1 MFSIPGIEKKQ
12 IVGLAVTPNIGLEA
26 IVFDKDSNNV
36 VKYGQKF
43 IEYNI
48 ASREIQDYNS
58 LRSAIGDLFNELEIQ
73 KEKVNV
79 YLVLPNVHFGFRSI
93 EDPSIDSDAIESMIL
108 SDASESYLFK
118 QSEPQ
123 SAFVDLNARTGAN
136 SKYIA
141 HSSIQRKVVEEI
153 QDACMDIGVNIVGI
167 EGSTSAIPR
176 GIALTGLVDDVVQEN
191 RNWDILLVNP
201 NNYAIFQM
209 SGSRILDYIEVPFAI
224 MSFEGE
230 EVYTALSSAVQQ
242 YLPNYPAKRLV
253 IVSQTDNV
261 SAELLRTA
269 VIFDEEIVAI
279 DSNKFSEKP
288 CAKIAP
294 SVIEQTALS
303 MSPSALGASTPKK
316 GGFATLNVMGDM
328 SYDGVVTYGVLEI
341 GDKEIELNSDSI
353 MKFSILISGA
363 LLVLTLIVCGLFFG
377 IASFFGAKAGEL
389 QTRIDTLNTEIT
401 ELEKSV
407 AAGITTLIKQISEN
421 NKIAI
426 NYYDSLSTDIPSHVW
441 LTYYINKDGKEV
453 GIEGFSLD
461 INDIYEYFKSLKML
475 APNSDIKLNKL
486 EVFQEETQNETSDAD
501 DVVLHSEDNSPKPF
515 AFEISNTKYEKSF
528 DERGNKITGDN
539 KNGSNT
545 NDAKNAPAA
554 RIVAPAAKIQPKA
567 DSIPPVPDVEINLKE
582 VK

>member
-176 GIALTGLVDDVVQEN
+176 GIALTDLVDDVVQEN

>member
-26 IVFDKDSNNV
+26 LVFDKDSNNV

-261 SAELLRTA
+261 SAELLKTA
-269 VIFDEEIVAI
+269 VIFDEEIVAV

-545 NDAKNAPAA
+545 NNAKNAPAA

>member
-26 IVFDKDSNNV
+26 LVFDKDSNNV

-73 KEKVNV
+73 KEKANV

-261 SAELLRTA
+261 SAELLKTA

-545 NDAKNAPAA
+545 NDTKNAPAA

>member
-26 IVFDKDSNNV
+26 LVFDKDSNNV

-73 KEKVNV
+73 KEKANV

-191 RNWDILLVNP
+191 QNWDILLVNP

-261 SAELLRTA
+261 SAELLKTA
-269 VIFDEEIVAI
+269 VIFDEEIVAV

-401 ELEKSV
+401 ELEKNV